1 MWGSKNDGP
10 PARLWSRP
18 SDGGRRVPLRGA
30 VSDAFPNHRSAQP
43 HRWGDRA
50 AADGSSGDLR
60 PGRGGADSEGGP
72 RAPAAA
78 LKMLPPPASP
88 PARSRPPP
96 LQLLLRRP
104 AITQSC
110 NHEISPCCAVL
121 LVHSKGDRL
130 HLPAPNP
137 SPPTPFPLTTTAS
150 LFSGTLSPFAVQQK
164 LAQCNK
170 STILQ

>member
-1 MWGSKNDGP
+1 MMDRQPASGP
-10 PARLWSRP
+10 DPVMEVQESPCVERSQTPSRTTDQHSP
-18 SDGGRRVPLRGA
+18 TAGETGPG
-30 VSDAFPNHRSAQP
+30 
-43 HRWGDRA
+43 
-50 AADGSSGDLR
+50 AADGSSGDPR
-60 PGRGGADSEGGP
+60 PGRGGAESEGSP

-78 LKMLPPPASP
+78 LKVLPPPASP

-96 LQLLLRRP
+96 LLLLLRRH

-110 NHEISPCCAVL
+110 NHEINPCCAVL

-150 LFSGTLSPFAVQQK
+150 LFSGTLSPVAVQQK